1 MNIFKY
7 IILYILYRL
16 ISKNVST
23 INTILFN
30 FTNYIFKYI
39 FYVFNF
45 ILTYSFIGRGAR
57 KNDLIQQS
65 PKSSS
70 SFTSKRVRRELL
82 LKDITKDT
90 DLKIGIKDSDLPDQH
105 VPIKQQKN
113 CLRNL
118 IGKIN
123 VLVAEEIMS
132 KEKSGY

>member
-65 PKSSS
+65 PKSS
-70 SFTSKRVRRELL
+70 FTSK
-82 LKDITKDT
+82 
-90 DLKIGIKDSDLPDQH
+90 
-105 VPIKQQKN
+105 
-113 CLRNL
+113 
-118 IGKIN
+118 
-123 VLVAEEIMS
+123 
-132 KEKSGY
+132 